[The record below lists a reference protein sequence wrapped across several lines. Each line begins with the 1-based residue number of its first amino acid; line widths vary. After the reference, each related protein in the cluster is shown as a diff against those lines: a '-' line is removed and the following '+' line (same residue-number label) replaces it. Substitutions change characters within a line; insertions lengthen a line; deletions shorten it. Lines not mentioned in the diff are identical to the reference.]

1 VFLLSPH
8 SLGLVDYFSSFFFNL
23 LFGRFRILDR
33 YLHRSSKST
42 TLLIMMRL
50 LLLSTNRTNT
60 RESDIIVDVV
70 VVVFYSSKIVVVT
83 FCTLFAVT
91 TLFPVNPLCC
101 CQPLCHC
108 AVVIVPTAGCGT
120 GTCLLPYMTLTHA
133 RLTTLRR
140 LSSAQLTPGVDYLK
154 CEMTPDRYHINHY
167 LVPHHLLLLCGN
179 QLGKRVDVI
188 CGWVRHSSAFFVL

>member
-70 VVVFYSSKIVVVT
+70 VVVFYSSRMYHHFVLY
-83 FCTLFAVT
+83 TL
-91 TLFPVNPLCC
+91 LFFFSSCFDETVYKRERETRMRNSSSHVRCSQLRRCSCQPLCC

-120 GTCLLPYMTLTHA
+120 CLLPYKTLT
-133 RLTTLRR
+133 
-140 LSSAQLTPGVDYLK
+140 
-154 CEMTPDRYHINHY
+154 
-167 LVPHHLLLLCGN
+167 
-179 QLGKRVDVI
+179 LG
-188 CGWVRHSSAFFVL
+188 